1 MEQHV
6 ASRPPTP
13 VFDRGVIPVPE
24 VAQIVGCQA
33 TEVLSILRQLGYARK
48 TARSRLTIGEA
59 EAVRLKWEAA
69 NSTSARP
76 SVRLGHLA
84 SELKIDIHV
93 LALEARRA
101 GIPVQGSRDLFMLFE
116 VEAEQ
121 LRKFAAS
128 APTKNA
134 EPTKKPESTKQ
145 PTLADPDN
153 YRPSPEGRITLR
165 AYDALEPRFA
175 ADLVQR
181 GFLPKR
187 RAVKALPGL
196 VWPQILDHRKWMEQ
210 IALASK
216 ERGQPGYTNM
226 VASKPAIRLAQRP
239 PNSNH
244 IATSRSG
251 KSLQLTGAI
260 KPPKPDFAVAIQRA
274 QAMRSVAAELNP
286 ENPSPR
292 ENKLAAHVDPL
303 PTAIGKG
310 SAAIEAL
317 EMTLR
322 GFAPKDHAVFFGELE
337 AALELD
343 ERIVRS
349 APVNTDASRTTDRP
363 LRGLV
368 RLVCS
373 GKFGLFAYHEVSNTI
388 RSAARKNSRNAS
400 PTLMARALMDL
411 RPMYTG
417 VLTDAG
423 KSRFIFWHVEQDGTQ
438 LAVVTF
444 GAMSDWVRGM
454 RHGQYVPLRGRLITI
469 SRHVKLTE
477 IDREDAQFMAEAAL
491 KLRKGIRI
499 RRTATV
505 SNEPRGRNYLD
516 IRAAALHLTLT
527 YKPHSDWLIPVVIEN
542 GFATAGLHEGFF
554 SNHGGRSAHEVRP
567 FMRRAPGTSRNAPKT
582 VSVSAHTRGGYEVGD
597 IGFMPTVTILREL
610 GVTEQSRS

>member
-1 MEQHV
+1 M
-6 ASRPPTP
+6 
-13 VFDRGVIPVPE
+13 
-24 VAQIVGCQA
+24 
-33 TEVLSILRQLGYARK
+33 
-48 TARSRLTIGEA
+48 
-59 EAVRLKWEAA
+59 
-69 NSTSARP
+69 
-76 SVRLGHLA
+76 A
-84 SELKIDIHV
+84 SELKVDIHV

-101 GIPVQGSRDLFMLFE
+101 GIPVRGTRDLFMLFE

-121 LRKFAAS
+121 LREFASS
-128 APTKNA
+128 APKQNA
-134 EPTKKPESTKQ
+134 EPTNKPDSSKR

-153 YRPSPEGRITLR
+153 YRPSPDGRITLR
-165 AYDALEPRFA
+165 AYDSLEHRFA

-210 IALASK
+210 IARASK
-216 ERGQPGYTNM
+216 EQRHPSNTDVVSNN
-226 VASKPAIRLAQRP
+226 PAVRPAQRP
-239 PNSNH
+239 ANSNH
-244 IATSRSG
+244 VATSRSG
-251 KSLQLTGAI
+251 NSLQFTGAI

-286 ENPSPR
+286 EIPSPR
-292 ENKLAAHVDPL
+292 EIKLAAQVDPL

-317 EMTLR
+317 EVTLR

-349 APVNTDASRTTDRP
+349 APVNTDTSRMTDRP
-363 LRGLV
+363 LRSLV

-400 PTLMARALMDL
+400 PASMARALMDL

-423 KSRFIFWHVEQDGTQ
+423 KSRFIFWLVEQDGTQ

-454 RHGQYVPLRGRLITI
+454 RLGQYVPLRGRLMTV
-469 SRHVKLTE
+469 SRHVKLTDM
-477 IDREDAQFMAEAAL
+477 DREDAQFMAEAAF
-491 KLRKGIRI
+491 KLREGIKI

-505 SNEPRGRNYLD
+505 SDEPRGRNYLD
-516 IRAAALHLTLT
+516 TRAAALHRTLT
-527 YKPHSDWLIPVVIEN
+527 YKPHSGWLIPVVIEN
-542 GFATAGLHEGFF
+542 GFATAGLQEGFF

-610 GVTEQSRS
+610 GATERSRS